1 MFRSRSG
8 DSIPLAELL
17 DEAVDRATALTGDRA
32 AVLTGDPAVAEA
44 VGIGAI
50 KYADLSSDRLSDYVF
65 DWDRM
70 LALTGNTGPY
80 LQYAH
85 ARIRSIFD
93 RAGSSAPG
101 TFTVGDPA
109 ERALALELLAFEP
122 VLEHVGQSLEFHRL
136 ATYLHGVAA
145 LFSTFYERCPVLKAP
160 PGVRESRLALCERT
174 ARTLRE
180 GLGLLGI
187 AAPDRM

>member
-1 MFRSRSG
+1 MRKSDGGFG
-8 DSIPLAELL
+8 YAATDLAALRYRVRELGANRL
-17 DEAVDRATALTGDRA
+17 LYVVGTPQAMHFQMVYAVARA
-32 AVLTGDPAVAEA
+32 AGWLTSDVGLRTRRVRLDPGRRRQDVPQPVRRLDPAGRAARRGGGPGRPALTGDPAVAEA

-93 RAGSSAPG
+93 RAGDVAPG
-101 TFTVGDPA
+101 
-109 ERALALELLAFEP
+109 RL
-122 VLEHVGQSLEFHRL
+122 HR
-136 ATYLHGVAA
+136 
-145 LFSTFYERCPVLKAP
+145 R
-160 PGVRESRLALCERT
+160 
-174 ARTLRE
+174 
-180 GLGLLGI
+180 
-187 AAPDRM
+187 